1 MFVSTVRFSV
11 LILAAAMP
19 CWLSAQTPAA
29 VSKPTTMP
37 ATTTATMIA
46 PAAPAPAPLIK
57 PQVSINTSMG
67 EIVIE
72 LDPARAPVTVDNF
85 MKYVKSGFYDGTIFH
100 RVIPGFMVQGGGY
113 MTSLAYKPTRDA
125 IKSEANNG
133 LKNTRGSV
141 AMARLADPHSASSQF
156 FVNTVDNPFLNFT
169 STQTPQSWGYTV
181 FGRVIKGM
189 DIVDKI
195 KNVKTDSKTPDFAD
209 KPLISVVITK
219 AIDVTPKPETTMPAT
234 TTAPAVPGKK

>member
-1 MFVSTVRFSV
+1 MFVSTVRFSC
-11 LILAAAMP
+11 LALAAVLP
-19 CWLSAQTPAA
+19 SWLSAQTPAPVA
-29 VSKPTTMP
+29 KPTAMP

-46 PAAPAPAPLIK
+46 PAAPAPVPVIK

-100 RVIPGFMVQGGGY
+100 RVIPGFMIQGGGY

-133 LKNTRGSV
+133 LKTFGKLAVFCEHRRQPVFEFLQHPNPAKLGLHGVWSRDQRHGHCRQDQKRQNRQQD
-141 AMARLADPHSASSQF
+141 ARF
-156 FVNTVDNPFLNFT
+156 
-169 STQTPQSWGYTV
+169 
-181 FGRVIKGM
+181 R
-189 DIVDKI
+189 
-195 KNVKTDSKTPDFAD
+195 
-209 KPLISVVITK
+209 
-219 AIDVTPKPETTMPAT
+219 
-234 TTAPAVPGKK
+234 